1 MKIVKKIFTGLLT
14 IILIDL
20 IVLLVLNMSL
30 KDFIVKE
37 ILINSIS
44 TNNELLNVDSSNI
57 ENPIIA
63 NNEVIKEVLQDEQIQ
78 EDLGDFL
85 DDFIKNLSDDDIE
98 SLSTEEMQEEIITYV
113 KEHKDELSEKTGVEI
128 TDEMIDKSNEML
140 EDVDTEKALKQEIN
154 NYKKNLTKEEKF
166 AIKVF
171 DFVNSV
177 KLRMILIIS
186 IILDIILIA
195 IIQRS
200 TYKWIKNLSYSMTIA
215 GLSIIVLAMS
225 LRYVISTMTMVVINI
240 KSITTLGIILLAF
253 GIIIQIVYRLMIKYY
268 IKENKYEV
276 S

>member
-37 ILINSIS
+37 IIINSIV
-44 TNNELLNVDSSNI
+44 TNNELISVDNSNI
-57 ENPIIA
+57 ENPIIT

-268 IKENKYEV
+268 IKENKYEI

>member
-128 TDEMIDKSNEML
+128 TDEMIYKSNEML

>member
-1 MKIVKKIFTGLLT
+1 
-14 IILIDL
+14 
-20 IVLLVLNMSL
+20 MSL

-268 IKENKYEV
+268 IKENKYEI

>member
-268 IKENKYEV
+268 IKENEYEV

>member
-37 ILINSIS
+37 IIINSIV
-44 TNNELLNVDSSNI
+44 TNNELISIDNSNI
-57 ENPIIA
+57 ENPIIT

-268 IKENKYEV
+268 IKENKYEI

>member
-37 ILINSIS
+37 IIINSIV
-44 TNNELLNVDSSNI
+44 TNNELISIDNSNI
-57 ENPIIA
+57 ENPIIT

-78 EDLGDFL
+78 EDLSGFI
-85 DDFIKNLSDDDIE
+85 DDFIKNLSDDDLE
-98 SLSTEEMQEEIITYV
+98 TLSTEEMQEEIITYV

-268 IKENKYEV
+268 IKENKYEI

>member
-268 IKENKYEV
+268 IKENKYEI

>member
-186 IILDIILIA
+186 IILD
-195 IIQRS
+195 
-200 TYKWIKNLSYSMTIA
+200 KWIKNLSYSMTIA

-268 IKENKYEV
+268 IKENKYEI

>member
-186 IILDIILIA
+186 IILDIILIT

-215 GLSIIVLAMS
+215 GLSIIVLTMS

-268 IKENKYEV
+268 IKENKYEI

>member
-37 ILINSIS
+37 IIINSIV
-44 TNNELLNVDSSNI
+44 TNNELISIDNSNI
-57 ENPIIA
+57 ENPIIT

-78 EDLGDFL
+78 EDLSGFI
-85 DDFIKNLSDDDIE
+85 DDFIKNLSDDDLE
-98 SLSTEEMQEEIITYV
+98 TLSTEEMQEEIITYV
-113 KEHKDELSEKTGVEI
+113 
-128 TDEMIDKSNEML
+128 
-140 EDVDTEKALKQEIN
+140 KALKQEIN

-171 DFVNSV
+171 DFVNSE
-177 KLRMILIIS
+177 KLRIILIIS

-195 IIQRS
+195 LIQRS
-200 TYKWIKNLSYSMTIA
+200 TYKWIKNLSYAMTIA

-253 GIIIQIVYRLMIKYY
+253 GIIIQIIYRLMIKYY
-268 IKENKYEV
+268 IKENKNEI

>member
-154 NYKKNLTKEEKF
+154 NYKNNLTKEEIF
-166 AIKVF
+166 AIKVL
-171 DFVNSV
+171 DFINSE
-177 KLRMILIIS
+177 KLRIILIIS
-186 IILDIILIA
+186 IILDIILTA
-195 IIQRS
+195 LIQKS
-200 TYKWIKNLSYSMTIA
+200 TYKWIKNLSYAMTIS
-215 GLSIIVLAMS
+215 GLSIIALAMS

-268 IKENKYEV
+268 IKENEYEV

>member
-215 GLSIIVLAMS
+215 GLSIIVLTMS

-268 IKENKYEV
+268 IKENKYEI

>member
-85 DDFIKNLSDDDIE
+85 DDFIKNLSNDDIE

-268 IKENKYEV
+268 IKENKYEI

>member
-113 KEHKDELSEKTGVEI
+113 KE
-128 TDEMIDKSNEML
+128 SNEML
-140 EDVDTEKALKQEIN
+140 EDVDTEKALKQERN

-268 IKENKYEV
+268 IKENKYEI

>member
-140 EDVDTEKALKQEIN
+140 EDVDTEKALKQERN

-268 IKENKYEV
+268 IKENKYEI

>member
-140 EDVDTEKALKQEIN
+140 EDVETEKALKQEIN

-268 IKENKYEV
+268 IKENKYEI

>member
-37 ILINSIS
+37 IIINSIV
-44 TNNELLNVDSSNI
+44 TNNELISIDNSNI
-57 ENPIIA
+57 ENPIIT

-78 EDLGDFL
+78 EDLSGFI
-85 DDFIKNLSDDDIE
+85 DDFIKNLSDDDLE
-98 SLSTEEMQEEIITYV
+98 TLSTEEMQEEIITYV

-171 DFVNSV
+171 DFVNSE
-177 KLRMILIIS
+177 KLRIILIIS

-195 IIQRS
+195 LIQRS
-200 TYKWIKNLSYSMTIA
+200 TYKWMKNLSSAMTIA

-225 LRYVISTMTMVVINI
+225 IRYVISTMTMVVINI

-253 GIIIQIVYRLMIKYY
+253 GIIIQIIYRLMIKYY
-268 IKENKYEV
+268 IKENKNEI